1 MNGPVRRVSLG
12 VFAGFFALLL
22 AVTWIQVIRAD
33 ELRADPRNSRPAL
46 SERGKER
53 GLIVAFDGTVLA
65 ESVPNPEDERSFIR
79 VYPEGEPFAHVVG
92 YNSFLVGSSGL
103 ENAYADELRSRR
115 DLTISDLVA
124 VMLGRDLR
132 PESLELTIDA
142 DLQLA
147 AYQSLNGL
155 KGGIVA
161 LDPNTGAVLAS
172 VSSPS
177 YDPNTL
183 LGADAAAVWES
194 LLADPNG
201 PLLDRATREIYPP
214 GSTFKTVVTAAALET
229 GTAVPETVF
238 PDPEEFQLPGS
249 TATISN
255 AGGGV
260 CNDGESITLLQAF
273 IVSCNTT
280 FADLSVQ
287 VGAENV
293 GVTAEGVG
301 FNTDIPFPWTVP
313 EAVYPVDVLAADPA
327 ALAQSGIGERDVR
340 AAPLHMA
347 MVASAVA
354 NEGTTPTPYLVNRMF
369 DADGNTVETFQ
380 PNALRQ
386 AMDPVTAAILNDM
399 MQQVVESGTGR
410 GAAIPGYAVAGK
422 TGTSMGRDGLPN
434 PWFIGFAPAD
444 DPRIAIAVFFE
455 GSEDLGE
462 DVSGGGVAA
471 PVAGDLMELW
481 LEGSP

>member
-1 MNGPVRRVSLG
+1 MNGPVRRVSVG

-33 ELRADPRNSRPAL
+33 SLRADPRNSRPAL

-53 GLIVAFDGTVLA
+53 GLIVAIDGTVLA
-65 ESVPNPEDERSFIR
+65 QSVPNPEDERSFVR
-79 VYPEGEPFAHVVG
+79 QYPEGEPFAHVVG

-103 ENAYADELRSRR
+103 ENAYADQLRSRR
-115 DLTISDLVA
+115 DLTISDLVS
-124 VMLGRDLR
+124 VILGRDLR
-132 PESLELTIDA
+132 PESLELTIHSA
-142 DLQLA
+142 LQRA
-147 AYQSLNGL
+147 AYQGLNGL

-161 LDPNTGAVLAS
+161 LDPRTGAVLVS

-177 YDPNTL
+177 YDPNSL
-183 LGADAAAVWES
+183 LGGDAAVVWES

-214 GSTFKTVVTAAALET
+214 GSTFKTVVTAAALDT
-229 GTAVPETVF
+229 ATAVPETIF

-260 CNDGESITLLQAF
+260 CNNGESITLLLAF

-287 VGAENV
+287 VGAEDV
-293 GVTAEGVG
+293 GISAEGMG

-313 EAVYPVDVLAADPA
+313 EAVYPIDLLAADPA

-347 MVASAVA
+347 LVAASVA
-354 NEGTTPTPYLVNRMF
+354 NDGMTPTPYLVNRIF
-369 DADGNTVETFQ
+369 DADGNTVEAFQ
-380 PNALRQ
+380 PGILSQ
-386 AMDPVTAAILNDM
+386 AMDPATAAILNDM
-399 MQQVVESGTGR
+399 MQQVVGEGTGQ
-410 GAAIPGYAVAGK
+410 GAAISGYAVAGK
-422 TGTSMGRDGLPN
+422 TGTSMGRDGFPN
-434 PWFIGFAPAD
+434 PWFIGFAPAE
-444 DPRIAIAVFFE
+444 DPTIAIAVFFE
-455 GSEDLGE
+455 GGEELGE
-462 DVSGGGVAA
+462 NVSGGGVAA
-471 PVAGDLMELW
+471 PLAGDLMELW

>member
-33 ELRADPRNSRPAL
+33 SLRADPRNSRPAL
-46 SERGKER
+46 AERGKER
-53 GLIVAFDGTVLA
+53 GLIVAIDGTVLA
-65 ESVPNPEDERSFIR
+65 ESVPNPEDERSFMR

-124 VMLGRDLR
+124 VILGRDLR

-142 DLQLA
+142 DLQRA
-147 AYQSLNGL
+147 AFRGLNGL

-161 LDPNTGAVLAS
+161 LDPRTGAVLAS

-183 LGADAAAVWES
+183 LGADAAAVWED
-194 LLADPNG
+194 LLADPDG

-214 GSTFKTVVTAAALET
+214 GATFKTVVTAAALET

-260 CNDGESITLLQAF
+260 CNNGESITLLLAF

-280 FADLSVQ
+280 FADLPNQLAETFAPVMSQPVLFMALMMVFLLFVGTAMDLTPTILIFGPVCVPLAVKAGIDPVYFGFMFIFVGCLGLITPPVGTVQ
-287 VGAENV
+287 NV
-293 GVTAEGVG
+293 VAGVG
-301 FNTDIPFPWTVP
+301 RLRMETVIRGTLPFLSMYLLLL
-313 EAVYPVDVLAADPA
+313 ALFVLFPQ
-327 ALAQSGIGERDVR
+327 LILT
-340 AAPLHMA
+340 PLKWIH
-347 MVASAVA
+347 
-354 NEGTTPTPYLVNRMF
+354 
-369 DADGNTVETFQ
+369 
-380 PNALRQ
+380 
-386 AMDPVTAAILNDM
+386 
-399 MQQVVESGTGR
+399 
-410 GAAIPGYAVAGK
+410 
-422 TGTSMGRDGLPN
+422 
-434 PWFIGFAPAD
+434 
-444 DPRIAIAVFFE
+444 
-455 GSEDLGE
+455 
-462 DVSGGGVAA
+462 
-471 PVAGDLMELW
+471 
-481 LEGSP
+481 